1 MVSQTIAPN
10 PSICAP
16 NCIFMTSAGLRVVE
30 ASSTSDE
37 SGVYG
42 VTNELGETVVG
53 WDIPVQMNSSAK

>member
-1 MVSQTIAPN
+1 MVSQTMAPK

-16 NCIFMTSAGLRVVE
+16 NWILITSAGLRVRE

-42 VTNELGETVVG
+42 VTKELGETVVG
-53 WDIPVQMNSSAK
+53 